1 MKHRHA
7 IIRLTSAF
15 IVAGL
20 LLLGFGVT
28 PVQAAKLKNIA
39 QVAGVRDN
47 QLVGYGVVIGLN
59 GTGDRPDMKF
69 TAQSLTSMLS
79 RFGIRIDQATLR
91 LRNVAAVMVT
101 AQISSFDR
109 IGQKK
114 DVIVSSIGNA
124 TNLQGGTLLV
134 TPLRGVDGE
143 VYGLAQGP
151 ISVGGYSVNAFG
163 SARMKNHV
171 TAARIPDGA
180 TVERSLAIDMN
191 SQKNLVFQ
199 LNQMDFTTSTRV
211 TEAINAY
218 LQGDFAQTPG
228 PGSINVDVPEKYS
241 TQVVK
246 LISELEELDVATS
259 RVARVVVNERT
270 GTVVIGSEVSISAVA
285 VAHGSLEV
293 RIDTQYQVSQPNPSI
308 NGQGQTAVVPQATLD
323 AQESPTKL
331 TLLQGGTTIGQLV
344 NALNTLGVGTRDLI
358 SILQAIKAAGALE
371 AELVII

>member
-1 MKHRHA
+1 MKHQHA
-7 IIRLTSAF
+7 VTLLMSTLLA
-15 IVAGL
+15 AGL
-20 LLLGFGVT
+20 VAFGFGSS
-28 PVQAAKLKNIA
+28 QAEAAKLKNIA
-39 QVAGVRDN
+39 QVAGIRDN

-79 RFGIRIDQATLR
+79 RFGIRIDQNSLR

-101 AQISSFDR
+101 ADINSFDR

-114 DVIVSSIGNA
+114 DVVVSSIGNA

-143 VYGLAQGP
+143 VYALAQGP
-151 ISVGGYSVNAFG
+151 ISVGGFSVNAFG
-163 SARMKNHV
+163 SSRMKNHV

-199 LNQMDFTTSTRV
+199 LDRMDFTTSTRV
-211 TEAINAY
+211 MEAINAY
-218 LQGDFAQTPG
+218 LQGDFATTPG
-228 PGSINVDVPEKYS
+228 PGSVAVDVPEKYAS
-241 TQVVK
+241 QVVR
-246 LISELEELDVATS
+246 LVSELEDLDVVTS

-270 GTVVIGSEVSISAVA
+270 GTVVIGAEVSIAAVA
-285 VAHGSLEV
+285 VAHGSFEV
-293 RIDTQYQVSQPNPSI
+293 RVDTQYQVSQPNSSI
-308 NGQGQTAVVPQATLD
+308 MGPGETVVVPQTNLEAGET
-323 AQESPTKL
+323 PTKL

-344 NALNTLGVGTRDLI
+344 NALNTLGVAPRDLI